1 MRPAN
6 LGAGSIRMASQS
18 KMRPDLAHHPGDRC
32 LFRTVVSGP
41 PDGYLLSHP
50 RAAAAYLA
58 GFLPH
63 ALHEV
68 WRKKWPVLMLV

>member
-1 MRPAN
+1 
-6 LGAGSIRMASQS
+6 MASQS

-58 GFLPH
+58 GISPSRPPRGVAKEVASAH
-63 ALHEV
+63 ANAAGGALAA
-68 WRKKWPVLMLV
+68 P